1 VISTNTKYII
11 FICLTEDMNSG
22 ELMPI
27 VIEYMNTSIMLGCI
41 NNLLN
46 LMDQS
51 WSTESCQGTISSLLI
66 H

>member
-1 VISTNTKYII
+1 
-11 FICLTEDMNSG
+11 MNSG